1 MSEHRGNKTRFAR
14 KLYSLYRIGLDCQGL
29 PFFKCKCHEM
39 HLLWVFTI
47 ETAVILLKNIFESRL
62 IRLEGFNNKI
72 STILSVCSTW
82 PSSKAWARCV
92 EVPEFEF
99 EPITFFFLLLFF
111 SSFFKFFFSFSF
123 HFRYNSF
130 VMFLYIAY
138 NF

>member
-1 MSEHRGNKTRFAR
+1 M
-14 KLYSLYRIGLDCQGL
+14 
-29 PFFKCKCHEM
+29 KCHEM

-82 PSSKAWARCV
+82 PSSKALTRCV
-92 EVPEFEF
+92 EGPEFEF
-99 EPITFFFLLLFF
+99 EPINLFLFASFLFFFFF
-111 SSFFKFFFSFSF
+111 FFFSFSF

-138 NF
+138 IFRFTNFLLGFTCRSPEVLREVLRFTYF